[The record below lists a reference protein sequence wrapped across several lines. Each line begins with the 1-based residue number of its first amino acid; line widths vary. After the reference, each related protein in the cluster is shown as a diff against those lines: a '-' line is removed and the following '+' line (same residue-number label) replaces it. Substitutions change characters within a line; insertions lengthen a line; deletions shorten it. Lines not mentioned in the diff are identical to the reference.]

1 MQFGVKMKIAIAAY
15 VDNTDMEKFTN
26 ECNLM
31 TFSGQSLDS
40 RFTFLIYA
48 HPDAI
53 HLIDTYDNVKII
65 PYIVPSDTYYSDY
78 RFAKSLVFV
87 YDGKD
92 HLSDYDFVCKT
103 DTDVIF
109 TEKMNQF
116 DFNKDRIYV
125 GLGYYTHGPSMT
137 KDMYDLAKK
146 FGYDNY
152 KRIDNMHSTIVCST
166 SNIIEIMELS
176 DKLCKEMYYGLE
188 EDGEWGKSIWR
199 GHIGGTSGVC
209 SMYAAEIVISSIYD
223 KENIVVTNTI
233 DAGSSWEDDYK
244 DIYHYHCYHHDF
256 IYSKFQAKFGTYE
269 NIQKQSGNSSAAY
282 CINRYIERRDLGKT
296 NPELFKKPNF
306 TIFPLHD
313 SYLGLDLLSYSF
325 KIEVD

>member
-1 MQFGVKMKIAIAAY
+1 MQFGVNMKVAITAY
-15 VDNTDMEKFTN
+15 VDNVDVEKFTN

-87 YDGKD
+87 YNGKD

-116 DFNKDRIYV
+116 NFNKDKIYV
-125 GLGYYTHGPSMT
+125 GLGYYSHGPSME
-137 KDMYDLAKK
+137 KDMYDLAQK

-152 KRIDNMHSTIVCST
+152 TRIENMHSTIICST
-166 SNIIEIMELS
+166 SNIIKIMELS

-188 EDGEWGKSIWR
+188 KDGEWGKSIWR
-199 GHIGGTSGVC
+199 GYIGGNSGVC
-209 SMYAAEIVISSIYD
+209 SMYATEIVISSIYD
-223 KENIVVTNTI
+223 KKNIVVTNTI
-233 DAGSSWEDDYK
+233 DAGSDWEHDHK
-244 DIYHYHCYHHDF
+244 NIYHYHCYHHDF

-282 CINRYIERRDLGKT
+282 CINKYIERRDLGKI

-306 TIFPLHD
+306 TIFPLHH
-313 SYLGLDLLSYSF
+313 SYLVLDLLSYSF
-325 KIEVD
+325 KKEVD